1 MGGALDSLP
10 PPGPV
15 LALLPLTSA
24 TVIRIGQIFR
34 GMVVPAIED
43 SNALKLER
51 CRGLVAERDRD
62 TDGQSQHSE
71 EDADAGGGSGSTHSP
86 CRLAV
91 LTWSRGRS
99 ARDKFDR

>member
-34 GMVVPAIED
+34 GMVVPAIE
-43 SNALKLER
+43 AGQER
-51 CRGLVAERDRD
+51 AE
-62 TDGQSQHSE
+62 T
-71 EDADAGGGSGSTHSP
+71 
-86 CRLAV
+86 
-91 LTWSRGRS
+91 
-99 ARDKFDR
+99 